1 MDGEQQDLRATYDT
15 RYAGD
20 YRRRLSGYE
29 VSRYEA
35 LGHFIPRALKG
46 HEVRDVLDYGA
57 GRGMFVPLWRQLF
70 PAASLAACDISNVAL
85 DKLAK
90 DHEGM
95 RCRTIPMVGNRL
107 PAGFSGSFDLVVS
120 VEVLEHAA
128 SLQEFLTDIFDALRP
143 GGFFIWT
150 TPCANAGS
158 IEHLY
163 AKLFGKEETSTTG
176 ERRWSWEDPT
186 HLRRLT
192 TWETAAACERV
203 GFEAVDFALRS
214 HLFSFLVTYT
224 LLQRLPAAWG
234 TALMN
239 LDYRLFRRLPNGA
252 SMIGIAR
259 KPAGG
264 H

>member
-1 MDGEQQDLRATYDT
+1 MEGEPQDLRATYDT
-15 RYAGD
+15 RYAGE

-29 VSRYEA
+29 VSRYAA
-35 LGHFIPRALKG
+35 LGHFIPRALQG
-46 HEVRDVLDYGA
+46 CEVRDVLDYGA

-85 DKLAK
+85 EKLAA
-90 DHEGM
+90 DHPDAQ
-95 RCRTIPMVGNRL
+95 CRTIPMVGNRL
-107 PAGFSGSFDLVVS
+107 PAGFSASFDLVVS

-163 AKLFGKEETSTTG
+163 ATLFGKVERSTTG

-192 TWETAAACERV
+192 TREAEEACRQV
-203 GFEAVDFALRS
+203 GFESIDFALRS
-214 HLFSFLVTYT
+214 HLFSFLVTYSP
-224 LLQRLPAAWG
+224 LRRLPAAWG

-259 KPAGG
+259 KPSAGN
-264 H
+264 